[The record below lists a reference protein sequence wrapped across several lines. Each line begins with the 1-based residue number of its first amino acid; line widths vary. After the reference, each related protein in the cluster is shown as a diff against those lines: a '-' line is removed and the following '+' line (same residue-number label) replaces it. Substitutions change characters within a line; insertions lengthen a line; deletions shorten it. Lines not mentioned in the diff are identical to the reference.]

1 MFLADSGPQVQVT
14 VNNVLGTCQGNCAY
28 NFITSVPEVTSQSL
42 SGAQLTIAIND
53 VNTDNYA
60 LTNLKVKLGDQICS
74 NLAGSFASF
83 TCDLPQNSDNTPTM
97 EAGSYIAEVIV
108 ENVGIVSTAN
118 SVTALN
124 FPFAVTS
131 ASPNSVPAQGGSQV
145 TIAGTGLPLNVADAE
160 LSICGQTVAA
170 KSTNN
175 IATVFIMPSCAEG
188 TQTLTYTFGSYS
200 GTVSITVSAAS
211 TTMEITSISPTSSSP
226 SEKGVLDIN
235 GNNLPTDISTISVS
249 LVGATKTYN
258 MKVLSSTG
266 TLVKAGI
273 PGGIEGAYKVV
284 LTVG

>member
-1 MFLADSGPQVQVT
+1 MLGQLQGFESTEVIVLPGDCSYGCTYLITYNKLTDDVPDLVLSGASLVGGQDGTFPQISFKETLKYSPNIVFRPVDERFMFLADSGPQVQVT

-28 NFITSVPEVTSQSL
+28 NFITSAPEVTSQSL
-42 SGAQLTIAIND
+42 SGAQLSIAIND

-131 ASPNSVPAQGGSQV
+131 A
-145 TIAGTGLPLNVADAE
+145 
-160 LSICGQTVAA
+160 
-170 KSTNN
+170 
-175 IATVFIMPSCAEG
+175 
-188 TQTLTYTFGSYS
+188 
-200 GTVSITVSAAS
+200 
-211 TTMEITSISPTSSSP
+211 
-226 SEKGVLDIN
+226 
-235 GNNLPTDISTISVS
+235 
-249 LVGATKTYN
+249 
-258 MKVLSSTG
+258 
-266 TLVKAGI
+266 
-273 PGGIEGAYKVV
+273 
-284 LTVG
+284 